1 MWYLDAKKV
10 SGLSRKCVSDSDQE
24 ATDTGIMPMIQC
36 GYTLTE
42 LLFTVAILAIVAAIA
57 LPNIVAYLNQSEA
70 GSLSR
75 EAYAVMQDWSK
86 AAILQGGATLYNQGT
101 AMVVS
106 GAQGYHKSFSIPS
119 GVTVNLDWNDFP
131 TNACQYLNGDG
142 IPSASAN
149 CPSTIGHNAVPL
161 LSFCKSG
168 VCHGAHS

>member
-1 MWYLDAKKV
+1 VSLKYLDDPGFDEAKT
-10 SGLSRKCVSDSDQE
+10 GLK
-24 ATDTGIMPMIQC
+24 AMIQC

-101 AMVVS
+101 AMVIS
-106 GAQGYHKSFSIPS
+106 GAQGYQKSFSIPS